1 MEMLHNLYY
10 HIEVFLFVMAW
21 LIVLANVWNI
31 ISVFRLQNG
40 KAFSSKNDLIMLGIS
55 VSYII
60 TMLTIGF

>member
-1 MEMLHNLYY
+1 MGMLHSLYY

-31 ISVFRLQNG
+31 ISVFRLQSG
-40 KAFSSKNDLIMLGIS
+40 KVFSSKNDLIMLGIS